1 MGQEQT
7 EHPEVQ
13 GCYSHAE
20 GPRMHRIPTGGRT
33 SLILVRYFTRE
44 FIVPL
49 TLCIGGFIAIFLVAD
64 TLHFMQDFI
73 EHDPQ
78 PGKIILF
85 FVLRQPQNVVQVLP
99 MGTLLTACF
108 VTGTLA
114 RNHEI
119 TAVRAA
125 GVSLLRAFLP
135 FWGTAVLLA
144 LVGLWLSEELVP
156 AFNTKAKHIEQQL
169 TAPSGEPPR
178 SEAGLA
184 FRNAAGDRDWFFEQ
198 FSVAGVQKGVLV
210 KQFSAGRR
218 SLEWEIRAREARWQN
233 GKWTFMDGQWTRYDK
248 EALPSRQIRFTRRTF
263 DELTETPR
271 EILNSLRPA
280 EQLSAS
286 QMLRILRYHRNL
298 PKTTRDVYRTALWYR
313 LAFPFSCII
322 GALLGVG
329 LSASPERGGALR
341 GFVTAVGIMILYYVV
356 AQLSV
361 LFGKHGFLPPI
372 VAAVLPTLLFGVW
385 GWRAMMRNR

>member
-1 MGQEQT
+1 
-7 EHPEVQ
+7 
-13 GCYSHAE
+13 
-20 GPRMHRIPTGGRT
+20 MHRTPTGGRT
-33 SLILVRYFTRE
+33 SPILLRYFTRE

-64 TLHFMQDFI
+64 TLHFMQDFL

-85 FVLRQPQNVVQVLP
+85 FLLRQPQNLVQVLP
-99 MGTLLTACF
+99 MGTLLSACF

-114 RNHEI
+114 RNHEVA
-119 TAVRAA
+119 AVRAA

-135 FWGTAVLLA
+135 FWVTAALLA
-144 LVGLWLSEELVP
+144 LVGLWLNEELVP
-156 AFNTKAKHIEQQL
+156 AFNTKAKRIEQEL
-169 TAPSGEPPR
+169 TSAAGEPVR
-178 SEAGLA
+178 GELGLA

-198 FSVAGVQKGVLV
+198 FSATGPQKGVLV
-210 KQFSAGRR
+210 KQFSPKRR
-218 SLEWEIRAREARWQN
+218 LLQWEVRAREAQWQN
-233 GKWTFMDGQWTRYDK
+233 GEWTFLDGQWTRYDK
-248 EALPSRQIRFTRRTF
+248 EALPSRQTRFTQQTF
-263 DELTETPR
+263 EELTETPR

-313 LAFPFSCII
+313 LAFPFSCLI

-329 LSASPERGGALR
+329 LCASPERGGALR
-341 GFVTAVGIMILYYVV
+341 GFVTAVGIMVLYYVV

-361 LFGKHGFLPPI
+361 LFGKHGFLPPV
-372 VAAVLPTLLFGVW
+372 VAALLPTLAFGAW
-385 GWRAMMRNR
+385 GWREMMRNR